1 MLCLVIETLQEHFK
15 FLNVKLKIYIK
26 NTLKKDSMSVRC
38 QHWCWHQHL
47 YNSKILLISLK
58 ALDSTVWVK
67 LEVEVLLIYMEIR
80 IKIKD
85 DFCY

>member
-38 QHWCWHQHL
+38 QH
-47 YNSKILLISLK
+47 
-58 ALDSTVWVK
+58 
-67 LEVEVLLIYMEIR
+67 
-80 IKIKD
+80 
-85 DFCY
+85 